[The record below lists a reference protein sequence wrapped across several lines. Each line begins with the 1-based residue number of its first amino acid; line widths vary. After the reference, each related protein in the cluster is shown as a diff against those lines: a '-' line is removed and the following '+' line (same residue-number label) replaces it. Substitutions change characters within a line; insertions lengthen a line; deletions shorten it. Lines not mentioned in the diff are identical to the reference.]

1 MIASNYFLKK
11 YRYGPLEWIWRS
23 ATYLKL
29 QKLTK

>member
-1 MIASNYFLKK
+1 K